1 MSVMSAP
8 GVFGNDGSN
17 TRASQFEPSQN
28 FQNKALTIFVP
39 SGIHAEASAPLPF
52 FVELDPPQLV
62 PPDSVLQ
69 IRRLPPGASLSEG
82 HRVSADG
89 WVVPI
94 AELSNLEVRVTL
106 GDSQRSILTL
116 TLIRAD
122 GGLLANAHTVLTIL
136 EPIGWSATVAADKET
151 KTEAA
156 RKAAEA
162 KKAEEE
168 RVAAGAAKKA
178 EEARRLAEAKA
189 AEDARRAE
197 AARKAA
203 EAKKAEEE
211 RVAAEAAKEAEE
223 ARRLAEAKAAED
235 ARRAEAARKAAEAK
249 KAEEERVAAEAAK
262 KAEEARR
269 LAEAKA
275 AEDARR
281 AEAAHKAAEAKK
293 AEEERVAAEAAKEA
307 EEARR
312 LAEAK
317 AAEDARRAEAAR
329 KAADMTTAQ
338 AVASSKAEERGA
350 QISGKEVERSVPRP
364 SPGSQ
369 NLPDVSVS
377 PEPKLAGIS
386 ARPNAAPEVTASA
399 APLSADRERLAKMIA
414 RGEHELEEGNVSTA
428 RQFFLRAA
436 EGGLA
441 RGALLLAWTYDKHEF
456 ARLRILGVTPNR
468 ELADKWY
475 QRARELEA
483 ADKTGAR

>member
-106 GDSQRSILTL
+106 GVSQRSNLTL

-211 RVAAEAAKEAEE
+211 RVAAEAAKKAEEARRLAEAKAAEDARRAEAARKAAEAKKAEEERVAAEAAKKAEE

-399 APLSADRERLAKMIA
+399 APLSADRERLEI
-414 RGEHELEEGNVSTA
+414 G
-428 RQFFLRAA
+428 RA
-436 EGGLA
+436 
-441 RGALLLAWTYDKHEF
+441 H
-456 ARLRILGVTPNR
+456 V
-468 ELADKWY
+468 
-475 QRARELEA
+475 
-483 ADKTGAR
+483 